1 MSLVME
7 IQKVHD
13 FLYKEIGDTKILLP
27 LMLTILDKY
36 KEKKKSGSANPINE
50 LKNELQRLD
59 RRMMEQTLQKISRE
73 HSNLNPL
80 LKRLINDSL
89 NAISPDKLPDAKI
102 DRAKQRIL
110 RNDNFL
116 RGLEREED
124 FIGILFETLA
134 AHSGVFD
141 KREGR
146 FFTPKNII
154 LTVVEIVGSLFE
166 KNSIK
171 FSGSSVCD
179 PCCGSARYLVYWV
192 NRLKREY
199 KLSDEEIQQIYS
211 NKLFGIDISP
221 DVASWAAWN
230 MIFHGDGAA
239 NIENADSLNW
249 YGFLVYWDLIQKLL
263 EELPKKINELKRRY
277 RQRDILE
284 IINQI
289 EEISSQ
295 VLQLKGKNE
304 VDLESEEIKGLFIM
318 LDKLISLHHRLN
330 LSWDALDELSQRR
343 DFKSIAEIM
352 KLNWSKAHPEIKN
365 GFELVI
371 TNPPFGRGSQDL
383 MVTNPLILCQ
393 YKLATELWLGD
404 MSKEITEKLLEKQ
417 FEMDIADFYKQ
428 CLRELGISEIKE
440 EYETKFKDLPSNLL
454 KALAAKYGVSTRG
467 KTKNQIVE
475 ELKNKLDR
483 EFLTDGELSLNLNS
497 LPDSFIKKFASK
509 ILYEKEG
516 GKSKVSEFLYEKI
529 KEKLGREWVTIEGVY
544 DYAKKLVIG
553 DSTTGDEHTIY
564 YCIGAIL
571 EFSDK
576 SLKKELKKLAKD
588 DIIDGNILFEYEFGK
603 EEKGKTKTFG
613 MIINFSD
620 TSKLNIFHEQIL
632 SNKLNV
638 NIITQGYIPLLF
650 KYALPKQVVFLE
662 EFLRFVKEGG
672 YVFTVVDTGVL
683 SNSED
688 EYVRRFLYRN
698 SRIHAI
704 VEFPHN
710 AFKAAGTG
718 VKTAVILY
726 QKMKNPPED
735 YEIFGSLPQHLGYIL
750 NKQDTPPDPDHND
763 LGKVL
768 CDWRNY
774 IGLGRMCEACREE
787 DADLEECCDWYKK
800 EYCPVWRK
808 EMEKADL

>member
-1 MSLVME
+1 MSLIVE

-36 KEKKKSGSANPINE
+36 KEKKKSGSTNPIND

-59 RRMMEQTLQKISRE
+59 RRMMEQTLQKIRRE

-80 LKRLINDSL
+80 LERLINDSL
-89 NAISPDKLPDAKI
+89 NAISPDRLPDAKI

-110 RNDNFL
+110 RADNFL
-116 RGLEREED
+116 RSLEREED

-134 AHSGVFD
+134 AHSEVFD
-141 KREGR
+141 KKEGR

-166 KNSIK
+166 RNSIE
-171 FSGSSVCD
+171 FSGLSVCD
-179 PCCGSARYLVYWV
+179 PCCGSARYLVHWA

-199 KLSDEEIQQIYS
+199 KLSDEKIQQIYS
-211 NKLFGIDISP
+211 NKLFGVDISS

-249 YGFLVYWDLIQKLL
+249 YGFLVHWDLIQMLL
-263 EELPKKINELKRRY
+263 EELPEKIKELKRRY
-277 RQRDILE
+277 QQRDILE

-289 EEISSQ
+289 EENSSL
-295 VLQLKGKNE
+295 VLRLKGKNE
-304 VDLESEEIKGLFIM
+304 VDLESEEIKDLFIM
-318 LDKLISLHHRLN
+318 LDKLIDLHHRLN
-330 LSWDALDELSQRR
+330 LSWDVLDELSRRR

-352 KLNWSKAHPEIKN
+352 KLNWSNAHPEIKN
-365 GFELVI
+365 GFDLVI
-371 TNPPFGRGSQDL
+371 TNPPFGRGNQDL
-383 MVTNPLILCQ
+383 MVTNPFILCQ

-417 FEMDIADFYKQ
+417 FGNIADFYRQ
-428 CLRELGISEIKE
+428 CLGELGISEIKE
-440 EYETKFKDLPSNLL
+440 EYEIKFEDLPSNLL
-454 KALAAKYGVSTRG
+454 RELATARYGVSTQG

-475 ELKNKLDR
+475 ELQSKLNR
-483 EFLTDGELSLNLNS
+483 EFLTDGELFLNLNS
-497 LPDSFIKKFASK
+497 LTVSLIKKLASK
-509 ILYEKEG
+509 VLYEEEG
-516 GKSKVSEFLYEKI
+516 GKSKVGEFLYEKI
-529 KEKLGREWVTIEGVY
+529 KEKLGREWITIEDVY
-544 DYAKKLVIG
+544 DYARKITIE
-553 DSTTGDEHTIY
+553 DSATGDKHTIY
-564 YCIGAIL
+564 Y
-571 EFSDK
+571 DK
-576 SLKKELKKLAKD
+576 
-588 DIIDGNILFEYEFGK
+588 DGNPILFK
-603 EEKGKTKTFG
+603 
-613 MIINFSD
+613 D
-620 TSKLNIFHEQIL
+620 
-632 SNKLNV
+632 
-638 NIITQGYIPLLF
+638 
-650 KYALPKQVVFLE
+650 ALPKQVVFLE

-672 YVFTVVDTGVL
+672 YIFTVVDTGVL

-698 SRIHAI
+698 SRIHVI

-726 QKMKNPPED
+726 QKMKNPLED
-735 YEIFGSLPQHLGYIL
+735 YEIFGSLPQNLGYIL
-750 NKQDTPPDPDHND
+750 NKQNTPPDPDHND

-774 IGLGRMCEACREE
+774 IDLGRMCEACREE
-787 DADLEECCDWYKK
+787 DANLEECCDWYKK
-800 EYCPVWRK
+800 GYCPVWREK
-808 EMEKADL
+808 IEKADL

>member
-7 IQKVHD
+7 IRKVHD

-36 KEKKKSGSANPINE
+36 KEKKKTGSINLINE

-59 RRMMEQTLQKISRE
+59 RRMMEQTLQKIRRE

-80 LKRLINDSL
+80 LERLINDSL
-89 NAISPDKLPDAKI
+89 NAISPDRLPDAKI
-102 DRAKQRIL
+102 ERAKQRIL
-110 RNDNFL
+110 RADSFL
-116 RGLEREED
+116 RGLEKEED

-141 KREGR
+141 KKEGR

-166 KNSIK
+166 KNSVE
-171 FSGSSVCD
+171 FSELSVCD
-179 PCCGSARYLVYWV
+179 PCCGSARYLVHWA
-192 NRLKREY
+192 NRLKREHE
-199 KLSDEEIQQIYS
+199 LSDEKIQEIYS
-211 NKLFGIDISP
+211 NKLFGVDISP

-239 NIENADSLNW
+239 NIENSDSLNW

-263 EELPKKINELKRRY
+263 EELPEKINELKRRY
-277 RQRDILE
+277 RQRDISE

-289 EEISSQ
+289 KETSSQ
-295 VLQLKGKNE
+295 VLQLRGKDE
-304 VDLESEEIKGLFIM
+304 VDLESEEIKSLFIM
-318 LDKLISLHHRLN
+318 FDRLIDLHHRLN
-330 LSWDALDELSQRR
+330 LGWNTIDELSRRR

-352 KLNWSKAHPEIKN
+352 KLSWSKAHPEIKS
-365 GFELVI
+365 GFDLVI

-383 MVTNPLILCQ
+383 MVTNPFILCQ

-404 MSKEITEKLLEKQ
+404 MSKEITEKLLQKQ
-417 FEMDIADFYKQ
+417 FGMDIADFYRQ
-428 CLRELGISEIKE
+428 CLRGLGISETKE
-440 EYETKFKDLPSNLL
+440 EYEIKFKDLPSSLL
-454 KALAAKYGVSTRG
+454 RVLAAKYGVSTRG

-475 ELKNKLDR
+475 ELQGKLNR

-497 LPDSFIKKFASK
+497 LPDSFIKKLASK
-509 ILYEKEG
+509 VLYEKEG
-516 GKSKVSEFLYEKI
+516 GKSKVGEFLYEKI
-529 KEKLGREWVTIEGVY
+529 KEKLGREWVTIEDVY
-544 DYAKKLVIG
+544 DYDKKFVIK
-553 DSTTGDEHTIY
+553 DSVTGDEHTIY
-564 YCIGAIL
+564 Y
-571 EFSDK
+571 DK
-576 SLKKELKKLAKD
+576 
-588 DIIDGNILFEYEFGK
+588 NGK
-603 EEKGKTKTFG
+603 P
-613 MIINFSD
+613 M
-620 TSKLNIFHEQIL
+620 
-632 SNKLNV
+632 
-638 NIITQGYIPLLF
+638 LF
-650 KYALPKQVVFLE
+650 KDALPKQIVFLE

-726 QKMKNPPED
+726 QKMKNPLED
-735 YEIFGSLPQHLGYIL
+735 YEIFGSLPQNLGYIL

-774 IGLGRMCEACREE
+774 IGLGRMCKACREE
-787 DADLEECCDWYKK
+787 DIDLEDCCDWYKK
-800 EYCPVWRK
+800 EYCSVWREK
-808 EMEKADL
+808 IEKADL

>member
-1 MSLVME
+1 MSLVAE

-27 LMLTILDKY
+27 LMVTILDKY
-36 KEKKKSGSANPINE
+36 KEKKRSGSTDPVND

-59 RRMMEQTLQKISRE
+59 RRMMEQILQKIRRE

-80 LKRLINDSL
+80 LERLINDSL
-89 NAISPDKLPDAKI
+89 NAISPDRLPDAKI
-102 DRAKQRIL
+102 ERVKQRIL
-110 RNDNFL
+110 SAYSFL
-116 RGLEREED
+116 KGLEREED

-141 KREGR
+141 KKEGR

-166 KNSIK
+166 KKSVD
-171 FSGSSVCD
+171 FSNLSVCD

-199 KLSDEEIQQIYS
+199 KLSDEQIQKIYS

-249 YGFLVYWDLIQKLL
+249 YGFLVYWNLIQKLL
-263 EELPKKINELKRRY
+263 EKLPEKIRELRRKY
-277 RQRDILE
+277 RQIDVLRTIDEIEKISNIILR
-284 IINQI
+284 
-289 EEISSQ
+289 
-295 VLQLKGKNE
+295 LKEKYD
-304 VDLESEEIKGLFIM
+304 VDLESEEIKRLFVM
-318 LDKLISLHHRLN
+318 LDRLIALHHKLN
-330 LSWDALDELSQRR
+330 LNWDTLEELSRRR
-343 DFKSIAEIM
+343 DFKSIAEII
-352 KLNWSKAHPEIKN
+352 KLSWSDMHPEIKN
-365 GFELVI
+365 GFDLVI

-383 MVTNPLILCQ
+383 MVTNPFILCQ
-393 YKLATELWLGD
+393 YKLATEIWLGD
-404 MSKEITEKLLEKQ
+404 MSKDIAEKLLEKQ
-417 FEMDIADFYKQ
+417 FGMGIVDFYRQ
-428 CLRELGISEIKE
+428 CLRELGINETKE
-440 EYETKFKDLPSNLL
+440 EYEIKFKDLPSNLL
-454 KALAAKYGVSTRG
+454 KSLAIKYGISTKR
-467 KTKNQIVE
+467 KSKNQVAE
-475 ELKNKLDR
+475 ELQKKLGR
-483 EFLTDGELSLNLNS
+483 EFVIDGELSLNLNS
-497 LPDSFIKKFASK
+497 LSDSFIRKLASK
-509 ILYEKEG
+509 VLYEKEG
-516 GKSKVSEFLYEKI
+516 GKSKVSKFLYEKI
-529 KEKLGREWVTIEGVY
+529 KEKLGREWITIEDVY
-544 DYAKKLVIG
+544 DYAKKLVIK
-553 DSTTGDEHTIY
+553 DSATGDTHAIY
-564 YCIGAIL
+564 YD
-571 EFSDK
+571 SD
-576 SLKKELKKLAKD
+576 
-588 DIIDGNILFEYEFGK
+588 GK
-603 EEKGKTKTFG
+603 P
-613 MIINFSD
+613 M
-620 TSKLNIFHEQIL
+620 
-632 SNKLNV
+632 
-638 NIITQGYIPLLF
+638 LF
-650 KYALPKQVVFLE
+650 KDALPKQVVFIE
-662 EFLRFVKEGG
+662 QFMRFVKEGG

-735 YEIFGSLPQHLGYIL
+735 YEIFGSLPQNLGYIL

-800 EYCPVWRK
+800 EYCSVWRK
-808 EMEKADL
+808 EIEKADL

>member
-1 MSLVME
+1 MSLVTV

-27 LMLTILDKY
+27 LMLTMLDKY
-36 KEKKKSGSANPINE
+36 KEKKRSGSADSIND
-50 LKNELQRLD
+50 LKIELQRLD
-59 RRMMEQTLQKISRE
+59 RRMMEQTLQKIRRE
-73 HSNLNPL
+73 HSNSSPL
-80 LKRLINDSL
+80 LERLINDSL
-89 NAISPDKLPDAKI
+89 NAISPDRLPDARI
-102 DRAKQRIL
+102 GRAKQRIL
-110 RNDNFL
+110 EDDNFL
-116 RGLEREED
+116 RGLEREDD

-141 KREGR
+141 KKEGR

-166 KNSIK
+166 KNSIEP
-171 FSGSSVCD
+171 SRLSVCD
-179 PCCGSARYLVYWV
+179 PCCGSARYLVYWA
-192 NRLKREY
+192 NRLKRVY
-199 KLSDEEIQQIYS
+199 KLPDDQIQQIYS
-211 NKLFGIDISP
+211 NKFFGIDISS

-249 YGFLVYWDLIQKLL
+249 YGFLVYWDLVQKLL
-263 EELPKKINELKRRY
+263 EELPEKISEIKRRY
-277 RQRDILE
+277 QQRDVLE
-284 IINQI
+284 IVNQI

-295 VLQLKGKNE
+295 ALRLKGKNE
-304 VDLESEEIKGLFIM
+304 VDLESEEIKSLFIII
-318 LDKLISLHHRLN
+318 DKLINIHHRVNLN
-330 LSWDALDELSQRR
+330 WDVLDELSQRR

-352 KLNWSKAHPEIKN
+352 KLNWSNTHPEIKN
-365 GFELVI
+365 GFDLII

-383 MVTNPLILCQ
+383 MVTNPFILCQ

-417 FEMDIADFYKQ
+417 FEMKIADFYRQ

-440 EYETKFKDLPSNLL
+440 EYEIKFKDLPSNLL
-454 KALAAKYGVSTRG
+454 KTLAAKYGISTRG
-467 KTKNQIVE
+467 KNKNQLVE
-475 ELKNKLDR
+475 ELQSKLGRD
-483 EFLTDGELSLNLNS
+483 FLINDEISLSLNS
-497 LPDSFIKKFASK
+497 LPDSFIKKLASK
-509 ILYEKEG
+509 VLYEKEG
-516 GKSKVSEFLYEKI
+516 GKSKVGEFLYEKI
-529 KEKLGREWVTIEGVY
+529 KEKLGREWITIEDVY
-544 DYAKKLVIG
+544 EYAGKIAIK
-553 DSTTGDEHTIY
+553 DSATGDEHTIY
-564 YCIGAIL
+564 YD
-571 EFSDK
+571 EN
-576 SLKKELKKLAKD
+576 
-588 DIIDGNILFEYEFGK
+588 GNPILFK
-603 EEKGKTKTFG
+603 
-613 MIINFSD
+613 D
-620 TSKLNIFHEQIL
+620 
-632 SNKLNV
+632 
-638 NIITQGYIPLLF
+638 
-650 KYALPKQVVFLE
+650 ALPKQVVFLE
-662 EFLRFVKEGG
+662 GFLRFVKEGG

-735 YEIFGSLPQHLGYIL
+735 YEIFGSLPQNLGYVL
-750 NKQDTPPDPDHND
+750 NKQETPPDPDHND

-768 CDWRNY
+768 CDWRDY

-787 DADLEECCDWYKK
+787 DVNLEECCDWYRK
-800 EYCPVWRK
+800 EYCPVWR
-808 EMEKADL
+808 EEIEKADL

>member
-1 MSLVME
+1 MSLVIE

-13 FLYKEIGDTKILLP
+13 FLYNEMGKSITVLLP
-27 LMLTILDKY
+27 FMLTLLDKY
-36 KEKKKSGSANPINE
+36 KEKKKTGTTDPINN
-50 LKNELQRLD
+50 LKNELQRLN
-59 RRMMEQTLQKISRE
+59 RRMMEQTLQKIRRE
-73 HSNLNPL
+73 HSDLNPL
-80 LKRLINDSL
+80 LERLINDSL
-89 NAISPDKLPDAKI
+89 NAISPDRLPDAKI
-102 DRAKQRIL
+102 ERAKQRL
-110 RNDNFL
+110 LKAESFL
-116 RGLEREED
+116 RGLEKEDD

-141 KREGR
+141 KQEGR

-154 LTVVEIVGSLFE
+154 LTVVEIVGSLFD
-166 KNSIK
+166 KNSVNV
-171 FSGSSVCD
+171 SELSVCD
-179 PCCGSARYLVYWV
+179 PCCGSARYLVHWA

-199 KLSDEEIQQIYS
+199 GLSDEEIQQIYS
-211 NKLFGIDISP
+211 NKLFGIDISS

-249 YGFLVYWDLIQKLL
+249 YGFLVYWNLIQKLL
-263 EELPKKINELKRRY
+263 DELPEKLNELKRY

-284 IINQI
+284 TINQI

-295 VLQLKGKNE
+295 VVQLRGKYE
-304 VDLESEEIKGLFIM
+304 IDLETEEIKGLFIM

-330 LSWDALDELSQRR
+330 LSWDALDELSRRR

-352 KLNWSKAHPEIKN
+352 KLNWSKAHPEIKS
-365 GFELVI
+365 GFDLVI

-383 MVTNPLILCQ
+383 MVTNPFILCQ

-404 MSKEITEKLLEKQ
+404 MSKEITEKLLQKQ
-417 FEMDIADFYKQ
+417 FGIDIADFYRHF
-428 CLRELGISEIKE
+428 LRELGISETKE
-440 EYETKFKDLPSNLL
+440 EYEIKFKDLPRNLL
-454 KALAAKYGVSTRG
+454 RVLAAKYGVSTRG
-467 KTKNQIVE
+467 KNKNQIVE
-475 ELKNKLDR
+475 ELKTKLNR
-483 EFLTDGELSLNLNS
+483 EFLTDEELSLNLNS
-497 LPDSFIKKFASK
+497 LPDSFIKKLASK
-509 ILYEKEG
+509 VLYEKEG
-516 GKSKVSEFLYEKI
+516 GKSKIGEFLYEKI
-529 KEKLGREWVTIEGVY
+529 KEKLGREWVTIEDVY
-544 DYAKKLVIG
+544 DYDKKLVIK
-553 DSTTGDEHTIY
+553 DSITGDEHTIY
-564 YCIGAIL
+564 YD
-571 EFSDK
+571 EN
-576 SLKKELKKLAKD
+576 
-588 DIIDGNILFEYEFGK
+588 GNPILFK
-603 EEKGKTKTFG
+603 
-613 MIINFSD
+613 D
-620 TSKLNIFHEQIL
+620 
-632 SNKLNV
+632 
-638 NIITQGYIPLLF
+638 
-650 KYALPKQVVFLE
+650 ALPKQVVFLE

-774 IGLGRMCEACREE
+774 IGLGRTCEACREE
-787 DADLEECCDWYKK
+787 DANLEECCDWYKK
-800 EYCPVWRK
+800 GYCPVWRY
-808 EMEKADL
+808 EIEKADL

>member
-1 MSLVME
+1 MSLIVE

-36 KEKKKSGSANPINE
+36 KEKKKSGSTNPIND

-59 RRMMEQTLQKISRE
+59 RRMMEQTLQKIRRE

-80 LKRLINDSL
+80 LERLINDSL
-89 NAISPDKLPDAKI
+89 NAISPDRLPDAKI

-110 RNDNFL
+110 RADNFL

-134 AHSGVFD
+134 AHSEVFD
-141 KREGR
+141 KKEGR
-146 FFTPKNII
+146 FFTPQNII

-166 KNSIK
+166 RNSIE
-171 FSGSSVCD
+171 FSGLSVCD
-179 PCCGSARYLVYWV
+179 PCCGSARYLVHWA

-211 NKLFGIDISP
+211 NKLFGVDISS

-249 YGFLVYWDLIQKLL
+249 YGFLVHWDLIQMLL
-263 EELPKKINELKRRY
+263 EELPEKIKELKRRY
-277 RQRDILE
+277 QQRDILE

-289 EEISSQ
+289 EENSSL
-295 VLQLKGKNE
+295 VLRLKGKNE
-304 VDLESEEIKGLFIM
+304 VDLESEEIKDLFIM
-318 LDKLISLHHRLN
+318 LNKLIDLHHRLN
-330 LSWDALDELSQRR
+330 LSWDVLDELSRRR

-352 KLNWSKAHPEIKN
+352 KLNWTNAHPEIKN
-365 GFELVI
+365 GFDLVI
-371 TNPPFGRGSQDL
+371 TNPPFGRGNQDL
-383 MVTNPLILCQ
+383 MVTNPFILCQ

-417 FEMDIADFYKQ
+417 FGNIADFYRQ
-428 CLRELGISEIKE
+428 CLGELGISEIKE
-440 EYETKFKDLPSNLL
+440 EYEIKFEDLPSNLL
-454 KALAAKYGVSTRG
+454 RELATARYGVSTQG

-475 ELKNKLDR
+475 ELQSKLNR
-483 EFLTDGELSLNLNS
+483 EFLTDGELFLNLNS
-497 LPDSFIKKFASK
+497 LTVSLIKKLASK
-509 ILYEKEG
+509 VLYEEEG
-516 GKSKVSEFLYEKI
+516 GKSKVGEFLYEKI
-529 KEKLGREWVTIEGVY
+529 KEKLGREWITIEDVY
-544 DYAKKLVIG
+544 DYARKITIE
-553 DSTTGDEHTIY
+553 DSATGDKHTIY
-564 YCIGAIL
+564 Y
-571 EFSDK
+571 DK
-576 SLKKELKKLAKD
+576 
-588 DIIDGNILFEYEFGK
+588 DGNPILFK
-603 EEKGKTKTFG
+603 
-613 MIINFSD
+613 D
-620 TSKLNIFHEQIL
+620 
-632 SNKLNV
+632 
-638 NIITQGYIPLLF
+638 
-650 KYALPKQVVFLE
+650 ALPKQVVFLE
-662 EFLRFVKEGG
+662 EFLRFIKEGG
-672 YVFTVVDTGVL
+672 YIFTVVDTGVL

-698 SRIHAI
+698 SRIHVI

-726 QKMKNPPED
+726 QKMKNPLED
-735 YEIFGSLPQHLGYIL
+735 YEIFGSLPQNLGYIL

-774 IGLGRMCEACREE
+774 IDLGRMCEACRKE
-787 DADLEECCDWYKK
+787 DANLEECCDWYKK
-800 EYCPVWRK
+800 GYCPVWREK
-808 EMEKADL
+808 IEKADL